1 MKATC
6 PKNPKHK
13 NFITTAHEVHDWVVD
28 EEGNFIR
35 DLGCTEV
42 AHKPDPDN
50 CWTCDTCRYTAKV
63 KKD

>member
-13 NFITTAHEVHDWVVD
+13 KFVTTAHEVHDWVVD
-28 EEGNFIR
+28 ESGDFIK

-42 AHKPDPDN
+42 AHKPDSGN
-50 CWTCDTCRYTAKV
+50 YWTCDICGSEAKIE
-63 KKD
+63 KN